1 MSHCPVDTPTLI
13 HTDHIP
19 TTGDSISLSETATF
33 PISPPSLES
42 IPTDQIP
49 DSSLAQR
56 MITRLMSGITKKKV
70 ILDLTVVT
78 EPYTLSQ
85 ALKDPHWSRA
95 MD

>member
-1 MSHCPVDTPTLI
+1 LSHCPVDTPTLI

-19 TTGDSISLSETATF
+19 ITGDSISLSETATF
-33 PISPPSLES
+33 PISPPFLES

-78 EPYTLSQ
+78 EPYTLNQ
-85 ALKDPHWSRA
+85 ALKDPHWTRA